1 MTGNWRDN
9 WFLDGEKA
17 TLNNSGNGLY
27 FASGTVTKSQ
37 DPEEY
42 HAHHAVLWTKQEFSG
57 DILIRF
63 DCTRVD
69 TSSYGVNNIYVHAQ
83 GIGEP
88 PYVEAIYEWRGRR
101 SVPIMSA
108 YFTYMNALHIS

>member
-1 MTGNWRDN
+1 M
-9 WFLDGEKA
+9 
-17 TLNNSGNGLY
+17 
-27 FASGTVTKSQ
+27 
-37 DPEEY
+37 
-42 HAHHAVLWTKQEFSG
+42 
-57 DILIRF
+57 
-63 DCTRVD
+63 
-69 TSSYGVNNIYVHAQ
+69 NNIYVHAQ